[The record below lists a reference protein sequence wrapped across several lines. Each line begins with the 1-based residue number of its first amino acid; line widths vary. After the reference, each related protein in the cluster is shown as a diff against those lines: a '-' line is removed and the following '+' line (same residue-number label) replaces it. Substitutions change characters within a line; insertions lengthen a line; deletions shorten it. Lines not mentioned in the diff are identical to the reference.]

1 MPDIP
6 MHDGTV
12 VLVYAPSIVYRHDPH
27 ILGRDWQLTVDS
39 GPLVLRNWELG
50 PCIAE
55 LGASWALG
63 TIWTLGT

>member
-12 VLVYAPSIVYRHDPH
+12 GRQVLVYAPSIVYRHDPH
-27 ILGRDWQLTVDS
+27 ILGHDWQLTVDS

-50 PCIAE
+50 PCTAE
-55 LGASWALG
+55 HG
-63 TIWTLGT
+63 TR